1 MGCDEINTLELGDN
15 NTPNNYESQ
24 ENPKKN
30 NLCLKMIEGVL
41 IEDHDFEDCII
52 KDQEELED
60 KLRSYIPT
68 KITDK
73 ESNKPIL
80 NTKDDILTKSTLIDF
95 SKYYLIA
102 INGVNRVLRVDEENG
117 NYLIVHDH
125 QPAKKNKYIALVVT
139 QIGENPSL
147 FYDSPKVIN

>member
-125 QPAKKNKYIALVVT
+125 QSGKKNKYIALIVT

-147 FYDSPKVIN
+147 FYDSPKVIH

>member
-1 MGCDEINTLELGDN
+1 
-15 NTPNNYESQ
+15 
-24 ENPKKN
+24 
-30 NLCLKMIEGVL
+30 MIEGVL

-117 NYLIVHDH
+117 NYLIIHDR

-147 FYDSPKVIN
+147 FYDSSKVIN

>member
-125 QPAKKNKYIALVVT
+125 QSAKKNKYIALIVT